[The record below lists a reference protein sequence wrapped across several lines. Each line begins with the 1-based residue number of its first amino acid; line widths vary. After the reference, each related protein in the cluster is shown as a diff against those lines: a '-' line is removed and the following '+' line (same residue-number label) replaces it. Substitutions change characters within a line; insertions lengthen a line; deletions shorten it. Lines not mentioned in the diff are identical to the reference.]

1 MSEAPRTAAEER
13 DGRARDLPRAASPGA
28 FVLGLPIRAYRR
40 WISPLKP
47 PMCRFAPTCSRY
59 ALEALHVHGLFKGGA
74 LALWRVCRCH
84 PFSEPGPDPVPPR
97 HDSPS
102 ER

>member
-1 MSEAPRTAAEER
+1 LS
-13 DGRARDLPRAASPGA
+13 DDQRANVDEPGSRAGGLPSAASTGA

-40 WISPLKP
+40 WISPFKP
-47 PMCRFAPTCSRY
+47 PMCRFAPTCSQY

-97 HDSPS
+97 RDSAS
-102 ER
+102 QR